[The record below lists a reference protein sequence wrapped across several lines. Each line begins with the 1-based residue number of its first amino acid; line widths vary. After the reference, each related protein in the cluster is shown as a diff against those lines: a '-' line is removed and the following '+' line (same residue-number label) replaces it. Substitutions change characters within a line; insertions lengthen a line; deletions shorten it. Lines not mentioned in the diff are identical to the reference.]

1 MFSVT
6 KQQKKNDRMGSCV
19 DTFGNQLFAQFDS
32 VIPTTT
38 GGEGESIDRGA
49 GSIDSRFMNT

>member
-1 MFSVT
+1 
-6 KQQKKNDRMGSCV
+6 MGSCV